1 MESYIYYPDIMS
13 NNLEN
18 DVLLTDL
25 AEDNTYIDLFHEA
38 LIKIKNSKDSLK
50 ENYININPRSFISF
64 PAVIKEG
71 RIVCFSGVISD
82 KDRWGTSIARA
93 STRMWIDY
101 DYRFTGLTKF
111 TGGTQF
117 MNTSYC
123 LPLQIKKAKE
133 HGIKCLFISREGDSS
148 LGFEEYLKLIKINC
162 GVDFKLLPEKYNTCG
177 SLNIIPESCKQF
189 IAIHSLTADGEDV
202 WYQQMNINKI

>member
-1 MESYIYYPDIMS
+1 MESYIYYPDIVS

-25 AEDNTYIDLFHEA
+25 AEDNTYINLFYDA
-38 LIKIKNSKDSLK
+38 LARIKDSKDSLK
-50 ENYININPRSFISF
+50 ENYLNIDPRNFISF

-71 RIVCFSGVISD
+71 KIVCFSGVIVD
-82 KDRWGTSIARA
+82 KDRWGPNIARA

-101 DYRFTGLTKF
+101 EYRFTGLTKF
-111 TGGTQF
+111 TGGSQF

-133 HGIKCLFISREGDSS
+133 QGIQCLFISREGSS
-148 LGFEEYLKLIKINC
+148 NIGFKEYLKLIKINC
-162 GVDFKLLPEKYNTCG
+162 NVDFKLLPEKYNTCG
-177 SLNIIPESCKQF
+177 SLNTIPESCKQF
-189 IAIHSLTADGEDV
+189 IAVHFLTANGEDV
-202 WYQQMNINKI
+202 WHQQMSINKI